1 MFRLWGKGGGGRRC
15 WVTSVLGDF
24 GVGWR
29 GRVMD
34 YCHFSSLSGLVCGK
48 GCLAGLIQ
56 YLEGELD

>member
-1 MFRLWGKGGGGRRC
+1 MGEGGREEE
-15 WVTSVLGDF
+15 VLGDF

-48 GCLAGLIQ
+48 GCLTGLIQ
-56 YLEGELD
+56 YLEGGLD

>member
-1 MFRLWGKGGGGRRC
+1 MGKGGWGEE
-15 WVTSVLGDF
+15 VLGDF